1 MSNSALISENTKKIY
16 SHKFDYQTLLERLG
30 SLLTENKKN
39 KRRVKGI
46 WKQKYEKILI
56 FQNI

>member
-46 WKQKYEKILI
+46 
-56 FQNI
+56 